1 MTSYGG
7 AAYAVNTVY
16 ANTVTVHGV
25 TGSYV
30 LYTPKVLAFAKTY
43 FSCTTLTFTPLEN
56 QGAISDLGNHWEK
69 TMFHTDLMTAN
80 FEDTDAKFSGFD
92 TALLEDT
99 GFYAFVDTTKA
110 EQIFFGK
117 GRGCTFITGSDCN
130 TGFSE
135 YCPTA
140 ATESCDFNAQIKST
154 CSNSDVYMDTA
165 NCKINKAN

>member
-7 AAYAVNTVY
+7 PPYAVNTVY
-16 ANTVTVHGV
+16 SNTETIHGV

-43 FSCTTLTFTPLEN
+43 FGCTTLTFTPLEN
-56 QGAISDLGNHWEK
+56 QGAISDLGNQWEK
-69 TMFHTDLMTAN
+69 TMLHTDLMTAN

-110 EQIFFGK
+110 EQIFFG
-117 GRGCTFITGSDCN
+117 
-130 TGFSE
+130 
-135 YCPTA
+135 
-140 ATESCDFNAQIKST
+140 
-154 CSNSDVYMDTA
+154 
-165 NCKINKAN
+165 